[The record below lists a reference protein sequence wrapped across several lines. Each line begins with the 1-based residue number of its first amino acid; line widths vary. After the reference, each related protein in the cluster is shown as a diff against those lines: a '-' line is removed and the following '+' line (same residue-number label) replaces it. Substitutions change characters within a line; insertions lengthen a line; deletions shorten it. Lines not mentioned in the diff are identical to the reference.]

1 MMGAFPFPEIKMRF
15 LFFLLASL
23 FLFQGCGYA
32 LRMTN
37 VEEQRRETENKRDL
51 DDRVARL
58 DSQVAAM
65 QEAAHTAKEEV
76 SRLQSDV
83 KQMKEENRQAVASL
97 QKKRADLDV
106 RLDEAALQIRM
117 IQGNSEKEGHR
128 FKELS
133 HQVENIAFRVNE
145 LSEVKSRLGEQE
157 KKWDAVQKTL
167 QGQIDSIKVG
177 GVALQKSSEQQAK
190 KLSEI
195 SDQVLELAEK
205 IPPALNAQAVQL
217 TDLGKQFE
225 KMTKG
230 ADAEQVNKSLVDLSD
245 ALNILGQKITSKVD
259 EQERLLQKTAKRL
272 QALEAKMGG
281 GKRSSLS
288 DDIATARPLFSEIY
302 YELGA
307 GYYELN
313 DAGLGRAAFERARQL
328 SEPSEAALHETK
340 EIESVEDKKVG
351 LELGRVRTSNRK

>member
-1 MMGAFPFPEIKMRF
+1 MR
-15 LFFLLASL
+15 FFLLLLAPL
-23 FLFQGCGYA
+23 FLFQGCGYTQ
-32 LRMTN
+32 RMTN

-51 DDRVARL
+51 DDRVARI
-58 DSQVAAM
+58 DSQVASM
-65 QEAAHTAKEEV
+65 QEAAQAAKDEIT
-76 SRLQSDV
+76 RLQSEV
-83 KQMKEENRQAVASL
+83 KQMKEENRQTVASL
-97 QKKRADLDV
+97 QKKRADLDI
-106 RLDEAALQIRM
+106 RLAEAALQHRM

-128 FKELS
+128 FNELS
-133 HQVENIAFRVNE
+133 HQVENIAFRVND

-177 GVALQKSSEQQAK
+177 GANLQKSSEQQAK

-217 TDLGKQFE
+217 TDLGRQFE
-225 KMTKG
+225 KMPKG
-230 ADAEQVNKSLVDLSD
+230 ADAEQVNKSLIDLSD
-245 ALNILGQKITSKVD
+245 ALNVLGQKITAKVD

-272 QALEAKMGG
+272 QALEAKMSS
-281 GKRSSLS
+281 GKRSSFSGDDDS
-288 DDIATARPLFSEIY
+288 DRPLVSEIY

-313 DAGLGRAAFERARQL
+313 DAGRAREAFERARRL
-328 SEPSEAALHETK
+328 LGPSSAAVDE
-340 EIESVEDKKVG
+340 
-351 LELGRVRTSNRK
+351 

>member
-1 MMGAFPFPEIKMRF
+1 MRF
-15 LFFLLASL
+15 LFLLLASL
-23 FLFQGCGYA
+23 FLFQGCGYS

-37 VEEQRRETENKRDL
+37 VEEQRRETENKKEL
-51 DDRVARL
+51 EERVARL
-58 DSQVAAM
+58 DSQVAAL
-65 QEAAHTAKEEV
+65 QEGAHGAKDEV
-76 SRLQSDV
+76 ARLQSDL

-106 RLDEAALQIRM
+106 RLDETALQIRM

-133 HQVENIAFRVNE
+133 QQVDSIAFRVNE
-145 LSEVKSRLGEQE
+145 LSEVKTRLSDQE

-177 GVALQKSSEQQAK
+177 EAALQKSSEQQGK
-190 KLSEI
+190 KLTEI

-245 ALNILGQKITSKVD
+245 TLNILGQKITAKVD

-272 QALEAKMGG
+272 QALEAKMAG

-288 DDIATARPLFSEIY
+288 GDIEVDWPVVSEIY

-313 DAGLGRAAFERARQL
+313 DVGRAREAFERARQI
-328 SEPSEAALHETK
+328 SEPSAAA
-340 EIESVEDKKVG
+340 VD
-351 LELGRVRTSNRK
+351 